1 MGAAFSLFTLNA
13 CTEMVLFN
21 DQVETEDS
29 KLSNIPLDFTW
40 SMSKDV
46 NIEIKSDVTTRV
58 FIYEDED
65 FSKLMCTKV
74 LEADVPETISLT
86 ALESVEKLYLAYIDR
101 NDKTALR
108 AIGLVLPI
116 SQAKSMTQLRCCHH
130 LKATRPWYSL
140 PTVQSSELYC
150 LRICIRKWATMT

>member
-1 MGAAFSLFTLNA
+1 MNIISKISKSASVMGAAFSLFTLNA

-46 NIEIKSDVTTRV
+46 NIKLKSDVTTRV

-86 ALESVEKLYLAYIDR
+86 ALESVDKLYLAYID
-101 NDKTALR
+101 
-108 AIGLVLPI
+108 
-116 SQAKSMTQLRCCHH
+116 
-130 LKATRPWYSL
+130 
-140 PTVQSSELYC
+140 
-150 LRICIRKWATMT
+150 